1 MAARCLPVLNA
12 PGAPRSPPE
21 NRENS
26 REDARSALASVRGT
40 NWFRKGDAGFF
51 SRASRRP
58 RYPPPIPASSF
69 SFSHGAEPESI
80 SLSRAP
86 GLTLAR
92 LILRV
97 LYLGEKSMST
107 DMLTRVQTWR
117 ARELARKETG
127 RRDGRG
133 KGEVLEVGMQCRI
146 SPGLW
151 ERKGRFAPREGERE
165 RTRETH
171 TSLRMRVG
179 GHTHMRV
186 RAHDVR
192 APGSP
197 VVS

>member
-12 PGAPRSPPE
+12 PGAPRSPLE

-26 REDARSALASVRGT
+26 REDARSALASARGT
-40 NWFRKGDAGFF
+40 NWFRKGDAGLL
-51 SRASRRP
+51 SRVSRRP
-58 RYPPPIPASSF
+58 RYPPPIPAPSF

-133 KGEVLEVGMQCRI
+133 RGGGLGSRVTGMQCWI
-146 SPGLW
+146 SSGLW
-151 ERKGRFAPREGERE
+151 ERKGRFAPNERE
-165 RTRETH
+165 REKRTP
-171 TSLRMRVG
+171 L
-179 GHTHMRV
+179 
-186 RAHDVR
+186 
-192 APGSP
+192 
-197 VVS
+197 